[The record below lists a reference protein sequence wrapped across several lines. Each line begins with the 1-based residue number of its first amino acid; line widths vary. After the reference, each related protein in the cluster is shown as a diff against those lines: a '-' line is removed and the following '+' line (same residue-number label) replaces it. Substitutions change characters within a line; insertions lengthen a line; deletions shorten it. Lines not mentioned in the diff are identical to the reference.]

1 MNADVMVTIHNA
13 LYGPSRIGRIG
24 KDTLVIEDVDDQYSL
39 FRRTF
44 FGAFA
49 IATQNLRKDSP
60 NTKWVLESPETRQ
73 ISWLHNAKYGG
84 IHGKILTSQDNNQL
98 RLQVLRFYPKGKTH
112 ELINQTFES
121 K

>member
-1 MNADVMVTIHNA
+1 
-13 LYGPSRIGRIG
+13 
-24 KDTLVIEDVDDQYSL
+24 L

-49 IATQNLRKDSP
+49 IATQNLRKDFP
-60 NTKWVLESPETRQ
+60 NTTGVLESPKTRQ

-98 RLQVLRFYPKGKTH
+98 HIQVLRFYPKNKTH